1 MMSRM
6 NLAYV
11 AMAVL
16 ALLISDVAAARAAVQ
31 NCSVFPERCQYG
43 SNGVYY
49 FYPHGYRMPSTSES
63 AAGAGAAG
71 SARWGCGA
79 TDGTHKGRSWGY
91 ANRAGASYRA
101 LSECLKRGAPGS
113 CRVVSC
119 SPSVHSY
126 YEAHATFFADR

>member
-1 MMSRM
+1 MTRRPSSVHVA
-6 NLAYV
+6 LA
-11 AMAVL
+11 AAVL
-16 ALLISDVAAARAAVQ
+16 ILADAAAAHAATKICDVM
-31 NCSVFPERCQYG
+31 PWRCRYEHD
-43 SNGVYY
+43 GVNYY
-49 FYPHGYRMPSTSES
+49 WSPGHRMPTYDGAS
-63 AAGAGAAG
+63 AGGAVG

-91 ANRAGASYRA
+91 ANKAGASYRA

-126 YEAHATFFADR
+126 YEAHTTFFADR